1 MVGLR
6 GWLEESASINGY
18 SMSVHMSAP
27 AIGICSLA
35 GKLAFWHCTTFH
47 QGLAFTVGQRGRGF
61 STFQSAPWDIAPE
74 SRYCSGLVDIEP
86 FPLLLL
92 LSRRDRM
99 RRCILHDKVRNLG
112 TPRRG

>member
-61 STFQSAPWDIAPE
+61 STFQSAPWDIRARVEILLRIGGHRTLPTPPASVS
-74 SRYCSGLVDIEP
+74 SRSDA
-86 FPLLLL
+86 
-92 LSRRDRM
+92 S
-99 RRCILHDKVRNLG
+99 LHSA
-112 TPRRG
+112 